1 MKTKKEVLD
10 LTAKLFPMAKAD
22 ELLPTRPDDAPRVLI
37 APDSAQD
44 LVKQGGT
51 ELRYKSIRSRRYLNT
66 SLSGAVNGR

>member
-37 APDSAQD
+37 APDSALQN

-51 ELRYKSIRSRRYLNT
+51 EDKSIRSGQIDGI
-66 SLSGAVNGR
+66 SQHKPFGRC